1 MQHHYLRP
9 LVAVASVII
18 WSSAVMAQGSGVSP
32 SSGATGNVTTDNA
45 GSTASG
51 PSAGKSRLAHADS
64 KFIEDAAQG
73 GHAEIEA
80 SKLAQQKSQNPDV
93 KAFADKMIDDHGKVG
108 TELDALAASKGVTAP
123 KEPSTMQ
130 KSEIKALSALS
141 GAKFDK
147 MYASRIGVAAHE
159 STVKKFREASK
170 NAKDADV
177 KAFADKQLPALE
189 GHLQMARDLKKKVG
203 G

>member
-1 MQHHYLRP
+1 MQSHFWRP
-9 LVAVASVII
+9 LVAVAGVFI
-18 WSSAVMAQGSGVSP
+18 WSSAAMAQGSSLSP
-32 SSGATGNVTTDNA
+32 SSGTTGNLTSDTKTTTGA
-45 GSTASG
+45 
-51 PSAGKSRLAHADS
+51 SAGASRLANADS
-64 KFIEDAAQG
+64 KFIEEAAHG

-80 SKLAQQKSQNPDV
+80 SKLAQQKSQNQDV
-93 KAFADKMIDDHGKVG
+93 KSFANKMIEDHGKVG
-108 TELDALAASKGVTAP
+108 DELDALAARKGVTTP
-123 KEPSTMQ
+123 KDPSTMQ

-159 STVKKFREASK
+159 NTVKKFREAST

-177 KAFADKQLPALE
+177 KAFAVKHLPDLE

-203 G
+203 DE